1 MVPLN
6 AKRLMGNGPTSPR
19 NTNKQLHSDNV
30 TCSNQR
36 NKARLLETKT
46 FSGGDGNQYIVF
58 RTLDGSYHTFVEVE
72 AKQAARQCGAEE
84 GANTR
89 QMWESIWKQ

>member
-1 MVPLN
+1 MIKP
-6 AKRLMGNGPTSPR
+6 K
-19 NTNKQLHSDNV
+19 KQGAS
-30 TCSNQR
+30 
-36 NKARLLETKT
+36 LEIKT
-46 FSGGDGNQYIVF
+46 LSGSDGNQYVVF

-72 AKQAARQCGAEE
+72 AKQAARECGAEE